1 MSRRRFSNEF
11 KENACQLVSEENQ
24 TVKSVSESLGINQ
37 ASLSRWLKDR
47 AISKSKPSSQEESK
61 KIKALESEI
70 HRLKMEKAIL
80 KKAMAYFAE
89 IPK

>member
-11 KENACQLVSEENQ
+11 KKNACQLVSEENQ

-47 AISKSKPSSQEESK
+47 AVAKSKPSFQEESK

-80 KKAMAYFAE
+80 KKAMAYFME
-89 IPK
+89 KPE

>member
-11 KENACQLVSEENQ
+11 KESACQLVSEEKQ

-37 ASLSRWLKDR
+37 ASLGRWLKDR
-47 AISKSKPSSQEESK
+47 RTDQSSSSTQKETK

-70 HRLKMEKAIL
+70 HRLKMEKEIL
-80 KKAMAYFAE
+80 KKAMAYFME
-89 IPK
+89 KPE

>member
-47 AISKSKPSSQEESK
+47 AVAKSKPSSQEESK

-80 KKAMAYFAE
+80 KKAMAYFME
-89 IPK
+89 KPD

>member
-47 AISKSKPSSQEESK
+47 AVERSKPSIQEESK
-61 KIKALESEI
+61 
-70 HRLKMEKAIL
+70 
-80 KKAMAYFAE
+80 
-89 IPK
+89 P

>member
-11 KENACQLVSEENQ
+11 KENACQLVSEEKQ

-47 AISKSKPSSQEESK
+47 ELSKLNPTAKEESK

-70 HRLKMEKAIL
+70 HRLKMEKTIL
-80 KKAMAYFAE
+80 KKAMAYFME
-89 IPK
+89 KPE